1 MIAVVFAALTVAA
14 FLRAQKSTEPLVHE
28 LAPGVFYWQGDEIR
42 RVQTNVGWVIFKDY
56 VLVIDANFPWGAREI
71 LPEIK
76 KTTDKPIRFVFNTH
90 YHADHSY
97 GNVVF
102 HDAGAVVVS
111 TSDSAQES
119 RERGWRDVQNQA
131 KERATEPLVNASVM
145 FPDQMVFDDGDQRVE
160 LIKVGPAHTKGDA
173 VAYLPKSKILFVG
186 DLAVN
191 WVYGNNLSDPGADL
205 HHWVTMLGKLAGW
218 DITALIPAH
227 GVPGT
232 VETLVGQ
239 RDYLRD
245 MLQQVEAGLKA
256 GKSAEQLASEINLRT
271 YQPFGADPKRTG
283 NQVRSMYRNLS
294 GTSPK
299 Q

>member
-1 MIAVVFAALTVAA
+1 VFGALTAVA
-14 FLRAQKSTEPLVHE
+14 FLTAQKSTEPLVHE
-28 LAPGVFYWQGDEIR
+28 LAPGAFYWQGDEIR

-102 HDAGAVVVS
+102 HDAGAVIVS
-111 TSDSAQES
+111 SSDSAQEFH
-119 RERGWRDVQNQA
+119 ERGWHDVQNQA
-131 KERATEPLVNASVM
+131 KERATEPLMNPSVM
-145 FPDQMVFDDGDQRVE
+145 FPDRMVFDDGDQRVE
-160 LIKVGPAHTKGDA
+160 LIKVGPAHTKGDT

-191 WVYGNNLSDPGADL
+191 WVYGNNVSDPGADL
-205 HHWVTMLGKLAGW
+205 HNWVSVLGTLATW
-218 DITALIPAH
+218 DVKNVIPAH

-232 VETLVGQ
+232 VATLVGQ
-239 RDYLRD
+239 RDYLQD
-245 MLQQVEAGLKA
+245 MLQQVEAGLKT
-256 GKSAEQLASEINLRT
+256 GRTAEQLANEVDLRK
-271 YQPFGADPKRTG
+271 YQPFGADPKRTAG
-283 NQVRSMYRNLS
+283 QVRSMYRSLS
-294 GTSPK
+294 RTSLR
-299 Q
+299 